1 MLARWHEGHNLPLR
15 CGTPVCRRVAAIC
28 RFREARSAV
37 TDSEQQPPD
46 RVGRG
51 WYATYLWALGDPPIS
66 VL

>member
-37 TDSEQQPPD
+37 TDGEQQPPD
-46 RVGRG
+46 QVGRVIG
-51 WYATYLWALGDPPIS
+51 RAAD
-66 VL
+66 VA